1 MARLTTTGRQK
12 HSAVA
17 ATLSTAESALIQQY
31 LDQLWLEKGVSSH
44 TLAAYGTDLRKFAAF
59 AQKSDHTLCQA
70 TSDLLN
76 HYLAHRHDLGLQAR
90 STARALSSLR
100 TFYQWLHQQ
109 QLINDNPMASLLN
122 PKIGL
127 SLPKSLSEADVDA
140 LLSAP
145 DVAELIQLRDKVMLE
160 LLYATGLRVSELVTL
175 TMSQLNLR
183 QGVIRVTGKG
193 SKERL
198 VPIGE
203 VAVEWLQRYLAQGR
217 SLLLQHQSDVLFPSL
232 RGSQMTRQ
240 TFWHRIK
247 IYAQVA
253 AIATPLSPHTLRHAF
268 ATHLLNHGADLRV
281 VQMLLGHSDLSTT
294 QIYTHVA
301 QLRLQQIHQQ
311 HHPRG

>member
-1 MARLTTTGRQK
+1 MTTMAVGREGEK
-12 HSAVA
+12 ALPV
-17 ATLSTAESALIQQY
+17 ATLALIQQF

-44 TLAAYGTDLRKFAAF
+44 TLAAYGSDLRKFAAF
-59 AQKSDHTLCQA
+59 AVQLQYQLPDV
-70 TSDLLN
+70 TSEVLN
-76 HYLAHRHDLGLQAR
+76 HYLAYRYDLGLQAR

-100 TFYQWLHQQ
+100 RFYQWLHQQ
-109 QLINDNPMASLLN
+109 QLSVENPVALLLN
-122 PKIGL
+122 PKIGI

-140 LLSAP
+140 LLTAP
-145 DVAELIQLRDKVMLE
+145 DVSDVIQFRDKVMLE
-160 LLYATGLRVSELVTL
+160 VLYAAGLRVSELCGL
-175 TMSQLNLR
+175 TMQQLNLR
-183 QGVIRVTGKG
+183 QGVIRVLGKG

-203 VAVEWLQRYLAQGR
+203 VASEWLQRYLHQGR
-217 SLLLQHQSDVLFPSL
+217 ALLLQQQSDVLFPSN
-232 RGSQMTRQ
+232 RGTAMTRQ

-247 IYAQVA
+247 FYAQVA
-253 AIATPLSPHTLRHAF
+253 GIHAPLSPHTLRHAF

-301 QLRLQQIHQQ
+301 QTRLQKIHQQ

>member
-1 MARLTTTGRQK
+1 MNQVQ
-12 HSAVA
+12 SASAPATVA
-17 ATLSTAESALIQQY
+17 AGCLELIQRF
-31 LDQLWLEKGVSSH
+31 LDQLWLEKGVSPH

-59 AQKSDHTLCQA
+59 AACQHTTLVEVN
-70 TSDLLN
+70 TELLN
-76 HYLAHRHDLGLQAR
+76 QYLAHRYDQALLPR

-100 TFYQWLHQQ
+100 RFYQWLHQ
-109 QLINDNPMASLLN
+109 LKLCNHNPVALLLN

-127 SLPKSLSEADVDA
+127 SLPKSLSEADVEA
-140 LLSAP
+140 LLTAP
-145 DVAELIQLRDKVMLE
+145 DVNDLIQFRDKVMLE
-160 LLYATGLRVSELVTL
+160 LLYAAGLRVSELCGL
-175 TMSQLNLR
+175 TMQQLNLR
-183 QGVIRVTGKG
+183 QGVVRVLGKG

-203 VAVEWLQRYLAQGR
+203 IASEWLQRYLAQGR
-217 SLLLQHQSDVLFPSL
+217 GLLLQQQSDVLFPSN
-232 RGSQMTRQ
+232 RGTEMTRQ

-247 IYAQVA
+247 FYARVA
-253 AIATPLSPHTLRHAF
+253 GIDAPLSPHTLRHAF

-301 QLRLQQIHQQ
+301 QTRLQKIHQQ

>member
-1 MARLTTTGRQK
+1 MPE
-12 HSAVA
+12 
-17 ATLSTAESALIQQY
+17 ATSTLIQRF
-31 LDQLWLEKGVSSH
+31 LDQLWLEKGVSAH
-44 TLAAYGTDLRKFAAF
+44 TLTAYGTDLRKFAAF
-59 AQKSDHTLCQA
+59 AA
-70 TSDLLN
+70 TQHYQLPQVTADVLN
-76 HYLAHRHDLGLQAR
+76 HYLAYRHDQGLQAR

-100 TFYQWLHQQ
+100 RFYQWLHQL
-109 QLINDNPMASLLN
+109 QLCVENPVALMLN
-122 PKIGL
+122 PKIGV

-140 LLSAP
+140 LLTAP
-145 DVAELIQLRDKVMLE
+145 DVSDVIQFRDKVMLE
-160 LLYATGLRVSELVTL
+160 VLYAAGLRVSELCGL
-175 TMSQLNLR
+175 TMQQLNLR
-183 QGVIRVTGKG
+183 QGVIRVLGKG

-203 VAVEWLQRYLAQGR
+203 VAAEWLQRYLQQGR
-217 SLLLQHQSDVLFPSL
+217 ALLLQQQSDVLFPSN

-247 IYAQVA
+247 FYAQVA
-253 AIATPLSPHTLRHAF
+253 GISAPLSPHTLRHAF

-301 QLRLQQIHQQ
+301 QTRLQKIHQQ